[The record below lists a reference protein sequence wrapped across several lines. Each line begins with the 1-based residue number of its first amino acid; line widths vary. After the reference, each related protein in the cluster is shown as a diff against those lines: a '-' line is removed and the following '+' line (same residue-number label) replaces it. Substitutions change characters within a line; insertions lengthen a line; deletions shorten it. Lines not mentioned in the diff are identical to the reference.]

1 MSTPKHVYK
10 RLTNKQREG
19 NMNTITV
26 GVITY
31 TEGEVLE
38 FINKA
43 QQTEKAKEHASDNR
57 NKVYD
62 FFYELEWE
70 NGQASVDRNAV
81 NELLESIDARKLQ
94 GNYTAT
100 VTIYATVSNYGAESE
115 DDVYANIPDE
125 IELSSYLGDIHI
137 DNIEVHDVEE
147 EG

>member
-1 MSTPKHVYK
+1 
-10 RLTNKQREG
+10 
-19 NMNTITV
+19 MNTITV

-43 QQTEKAKEHASDNR
+43 QQTEKAKEHTNDNR

-62 FFYELEWE
+62 FFHELEWE
-70 NGQASVDRNAV
+70 DGQASVTRDAV
-81 NELLESIDARKLQ
+81 NELLESIGSRKLQ
-94 GNYTAT
+94 VNYTAT

-125 IELSSYLGDIHI
+125 IELSSYLGDISI

>member
-1 MSTPKHVYK
+1 
-10 RLTNKQREG
+10 
-19 NMNTITV
+19 MNTITV